1 MVDSL
6 QLIIS
11 PILLPN
17 KNLPLRIWPN
27 RPFRPKQMRTKI
39 FLVPVKEVCHVNLTF
54 PMEDMSSFWAEA
66 PAAQVAQLIGHKG
79 EGGLYALLRRK
90 GWAHQLV
97 VITILFIAIFLYKDQ
112 MMYSYNS
119 PKRQA

>member
-1 MVDSL
+1 MADSL

-11 PILLPN
+11 LILLLN

-54 PMEDMSSFWAEA
+54 PMEDLSSFWAEA